1 MQLERGV
8 SNGFI
13 RSGGAELL
21 TTMLNA
27 RNETSGSLRKID
39 YEKVN
44 ILKEEINTEQKFQSY
59 LEQHREK
66 VC

>member
-1 MQLERGV
+1 
-8 SNGFI
+8 
-13 RSGGAELL
+13 
-21 TTMLNA
+21 MLNA